1 MVIAVRSFHGVWLMA
16 KVYFQWFLWSQSWF
30 FTGASYDQWL
40 EAKEIITVTITWG
53 KRTGSESQLIPNQ
66 HLLHTRPGHQKSS
79 STCRTWCNRICETIP
94 TFRVKN
100 HLKMISRSSLSTLR
114 SGLYLSEWLLFNSIG
129 RSSRILVSGSRFTS
143 AATESDSSTST
154 ESNASKTTEGGDAS
168 ELESKLL
175 EKDKLIEEKDKLLK
189 EIQVCIWFSI

>member
-1 MVIAVRSFHGVWLMA
+1 
-16 KVYFQWFLWSQSWF
+16 
-30 FTGASYDQWL
+30 
-40 EAKEIITVTITWG
+40 
-53 KRTGSESQLIPNQ
+53 
-66 HLLHTRPGHQKSS
+66 
-79 STCRTWCNRICETIP
+79 
-94 TFRVKN
+94 
-100 HLKMISRSSLSTLR
+100 MISRSSLSTLR
-114 SGLYLSEWLLFNSIG
+114 SGLYLSEWLLFNNIG

-143 AATESDSSTST
+143 AATESDSSTNT